1 MATLRD
7 LAQRARNR
15 LRAISNNM
23 EENSRPYSEACLS
36 ACTQYAIIANNKK
49 IEDDPLFGKIKKLIF
64 KEREENIFNPL
75 AHLIEH
81 NVYDNLSEVQ
91 KEKYMYKLSKRYQ
104 TVREYILKDL
114 ENSL

>member
-15 LRAISNNM
+15 LRAISNNI
-23 EENSRPYSEACLS
+23 EENKPYSEACLS

-49 IEDDPLFGKIKKLIF
+49 IEDDPLYNKIKRLIY
-64 KEREENIFNPL
+64 KEKEENIFNPL

-81 NVYDNLSEVQ
+81 NIYDNLTDVQ

-104 TVREYILKDL
+104 TVREYILRDL
-114 ENSL
+114 ENNL